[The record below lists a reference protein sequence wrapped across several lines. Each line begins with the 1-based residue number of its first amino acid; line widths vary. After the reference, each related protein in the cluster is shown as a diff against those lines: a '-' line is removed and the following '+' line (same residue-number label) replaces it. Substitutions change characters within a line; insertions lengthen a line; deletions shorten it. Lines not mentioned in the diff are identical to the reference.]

1 MRPTEDIEKRIKNVK
16 IVIDAE
22 SNKRVFSNILHAF
35 EKSTAKDLALT
46 DQLNIWRIIFRNPL
60 TKLAAAALIILAV
73 SFFSI
78 HKDQDRQEQP
88 GIRKAT
94 QSPAQMMTAMSL
106 TIAYRKGGMEAVEEQ
121 YNRAYKLLGP
131 RPGSLSANQIFA
143 ESNGL

>member
-1 MRPTEDIEKRIKNVK
+1 MRLTEDIEKRIKNVN
-16 IVIDAE
+16 IVIDSE
-22 SNKRVFSNILHAF
+22 SNKRVFSNILQAF
-35 EKSTAKDLALT
+35 EKSTAKDLAQT
-46 DQLNIWRIIFRNPL
+46 DQPNIWRMIFRNPL

-121 YNRAYKLLGP
+121 YNKAYKQLGP
-131 RPGSLSANQIFA
+131 RPGSLSAKQIFT
-143 ESNGL
+143 EFNGT